1 MKNYLLII
9 LLSITVLASGQE
21 KIGMV
26 LDWDGIQT
34 SLTSRGTNI
43 NYLTFEGSDIDYQYG
58 SLPVFIYELQAESSV
73 YSFEIEIVDQVF
85 DTLPEE
91 MANLVSDRDLAESDI
106 IAKYDPPRLSLLPLK
121 YDINTGELLLLKS
134 FSIRATLVPIAE
146 TKQKAAATVNYTEN
160 SVLSQG
166 SWFKMGIVKTGI
178 HKIDRDVLLGM
189 GVDPDGID
197 VNKIGVFG
205 NYNGMLPEGNDK
217 ERADD
222 LQENAAEYI
231 GLDDGSF
238 DEGDYILFY
247 AQSQEK
253 WRYNPFTARFDH
265 FKNLYADTVFYFFTS
280 DMGTRKQV
288 YTEPGLNAEPTA
300 VVKSFVDYFAHEED
314 LENMMSSGKEWFG
327 ERLSV
332 DEPEISFD
340 YYVPHLKT
348 DKPLFMV
355 FDIIARSF
363 VTSSYKVFVND
374 GIAVDST
381 KISKVNPAAEGIF
394 ARRSTRSVTFF
405 TDSDSLHLK
414 AVYNSTSS
422 SASAWINFF
431 LLNYE
436 RDLIFDGG
444 QMSFRQPLA
453 TGLGNKT
460 RFEIADNGVGT
471 EIWDITNAF
480 QPHKIGFNKGD
491 GQIDFTIGTDSL
503 REFISFDNSG
513 YYSPVS
519 FEAVEN
525 QDLHSVNQVDLV
537 IVCPPGLWQG
547 AERLAQLHEEH
558 DGMIT
563 LIVSP
568 EQIYNEFSSGSQDVA
583 AIRDFMRMLYVK
595 DAFKNGPGYLLLF
608 GDASFDY
615 KDRIRDNTNIVPTYE
630 SKESLRETQSYVTDD
645 FYGLLDEDE
654 GDYCQGI
661 LDIGIGRFP
670 VVNLEEAEVSIDKIE
685 SYIYKDQYN
694 LNDWAKRICFIA
706 DDGDN
711 NLHFKQ
717 ADKQLAT
724 IVDTL
729 HPGFQVNKIY
739 SDAHAKVKIPGG
751 YRFPDVNPK
760 ISSQVEEGALIV
772 NYTGHGGLIGWADEL
787 ILDVPMIN
795 NFHNLDNLTVFI
807 TATCEFSRF
816 DNPMFKSAGEYAFLN
831 KKGGGIALL
840 TTTRLAYAHANI
852 ILNMRIYNNLLE
864 REDGKRPRL
873 GDMIRMAKNPSSTN
887 FLNFT
892 LLGDPALL
900 LDLPD
905 LEIETTGLNNKT
917 ISVDPDTINALSE
930 VSIEGR
936 ILSANGETASGYNGY
951 LYPVVYDK
959 PTIYSTLGNAGGSY
973 PADFKLEDK
982 ILYEGKTS
990 VSNGIFSFS
999 FFVPKDISYNYGFG
1013 KISYYA
1019 MDTLDNIDAWGGFD
1033 NFIIGGTNELA
1044 ENDGIGPEINVFV
1057 NNRGFNDGDQVENN
1071 ILLMAD
1077 LYDENGINVS
1087 GSGLGRDI
1095 VSVVDGNSS
1104 GSRILNQSYQ
1114 PDIDTYKKGSLSY
1127 DFGYLEPGWHTL
1139 GLRTWDLMNNS
1150 STKTIEFLVVDDN
1163 IALSGVYNYPNPF
1176 RDNTTFA
1183 FKIGGRELPSKVE
1196 IDIFDMRGSF
1206 IAKLKSDFGEYGAYV
1221 TELKWDGTDANGNKL
1236 KHGLYLYKI
1245 LITDTQGD
1253 THVIQQKMIKL
1264 AD

>member
-9 LLSITVLASGQE
+9 LLSITVLAFGQE
-21 KIGMV
+21 KIDVV
-26 LDWDGIQT
+26 LDWKGIQT
-34 SLTSRGTNI
+34 SQTSSGTNI
-43 NYLTFEGSDIDYQYG
+43 NYLTFEGSNIDYQYG
-58 SLPVFIYELQAESSV
+58 SLPVFIYSLKIESPV
-73 YSFEIEIVDQVF
+73 YSYDIEIVNQVF

-91 MANLVSDRDLAESDI
+91 SANLISDRDLIENDI
-106 IAKYDPPRLSLLPLK
+106 VIQYNSNRLRLLPLK
-121 YDINTGELLLLKS
+121 YDVSTNKLFLLKS
-134 FSIRATLVPIAE
+134 FSIHTTLVPVTVTKE
-146 TKQKAAATVNYTEN
+146 TSSAKPDYSDN
-160 SVLSQG
+160 SVLAQG
-166 SWFKMGIVKTGI
+166 NWYKMGIVKTGI
-178 HKIDRDVLLGM
+178 HKIDRDALIEM

-197 VNKIGVFG
+197 VNKIGIFG
-205 NYNGMLPEGNDK
+205 NYTGMLPESNDK

-222 LQENAAEYI
+222 LQENAAEYV

-280 DMGTRKQV
+280 DMGSRKQI
-288 YTEPGLNAEPTA
+288 YIEPGLSVEPT
-300 VVKSFVDYFAHEED
+300 VIVNSFVDYFAHEQD

-332 DEPEISFD
+332 EEPEISFN

-381 KISKVNPAAEGIF
+381 KITKVNPAAEGIF

-405 TDSDSLHLK
+405 TDKDSLIIK
-414 AVYNSTSS
+414 PVYNSSS
-422 SASAWINFF
+422 GSASAWINFF

-444 QMSFRQPLA
+444 QMNFRQPMA

-460 RFEIADNGVGT
+460 LFELGNNGVGT
-471 EIWDITNAF
+471 EIWDVTDAF
-480 QPHKIGFNKGD
+480 QPHKIGFNKSD
-491 GQIDFTIGTDSL
+491 GQIDFTISTDSL
-503 REFISFDNSG
+503 REFISFDNSTF
-513 YYSPVS
+513 YSPVS
-519 FEAVEN
+519 FEKVEN
-525 QDLHSVNQVDLV
+525 QNLHSVDLVDLV
-537 IVCPPGLWQG
+537 IVCPPFLQQS
-547 AERLAQLHEEH
+547 AERLAKLHEEH
-558 DGMIT
+558 DGMVS

-583 AIRDFMRMLYVK
+583 AIRDFMRMLYLKGV
-595 DAFKNGPGYLLLF
+595 FKSGPGYLLLF

-615 KDRIRDNTNIVPTYE
+615 KDRIQDNTNIVPTYE
-630 SKESLRETQSYVTDD
+630 SHESLRETQSYVTDD
-645 FYGLLDEDE
+645 FYGLLDDDE
-654 GDYCQGI
+654 GAYCQGV

-670 VVNLEEAEVSIDKIE
+670 VVNPEQAEAFIDKIE

-729 HPGFQVNKIY
+729 HPGFEINKIY
-739 SDAHAKVKIPGG
+739 SDAHTKVKIPGG

-760 ISSQVEEGALIV
+760 ISSQVEDGALII
-772 NYTGHGGLIGWADEL
+772 NYTGHGGLIGWSDEL

-795 NFHNLDNLTVFI
+795 NFHNLNNLPVFI

-816 DNPMFKSAGEYAFLN
+816 DNPMFTSAGEHTFLN
-831 KKGGGIALL
+831 EKGGGIALL

-852 ILNMRIYNNLLE
+852 ILNMRIYNNLLK

-892 LLGDPALL
+892 LLGDPALM

-905 LEIETTGLNNKT
+905 MEIETTSLNNKT
-917 ISVDPDTINALSE
+917 VSIDPDTINALSE
-930 VSIEGR
+930 VSIGGR
-936 ILSANGETASGYNGY
+936 ILNANGETASDYNGY

-959 PTIYSTLGNAGGSY
+959 PTVYSTLGNVGGSF
-973 PADFKLEDK
+973 PADFELEDK

-990 VSNGIFSFS
+990 VSNGIFEFS

-1019 MDTLDNIDAWGGFD
+1019 MDTLDDVDAWGGFN
-1033 NFIIGGTNELA
+1033 NFIIGGTNDLV
-1044 ENDGIGPEINVFV
+1044 ENDGIGPDISMYV
-1057 NNRGFNDGDQVENN
+1057 NSRDFSNGDQVKND
-1071 ILLMAD
+1071 IVLLAD
-1077 LYDENGINVS
+1077 FYDENGINVTGNS
-1087 GSGLGRDI
+1087 LGRDI
-1095 VSVVDGNSS
+1095 VCVVDENTS
-1104 GSRILNQSYQ
+1104 GSRILNQSYN

-1139 GLRTWDLMNNS
+1139 GLRAWDLMNNS
-1150 STKTIEFLVVDDN
+1150 STKTIEFLVVDEN

-1176 RDNTTFA
+1176 SENTTFA
-1183 FKIGGRELPSKVE
+1183 FNLGGKNLPSKVI
-1196 IDIFDMRGSF
+1196 IDIFDMRGNF
-1206 IAKLKSDFGEYGAYV
+1206 IASLKSDFGEHGAYV
-1221 TELKWDGTDANGNKL
+1221 NELKWDGTDGKGNKL

-1264 AD
+1264 SE